1 MTSIVRTVGTKGSDV
16 YSTTGDP
23 RLDLSVKCV
32 RGADAADMIEGI
44 KAIVELGDHEALVD
58 ACVLAFHTRN
68 VRGGKGEREL
78 FYNMLLG
85 LHEHAPETLTKL
97 LDLIPEYGSWA
108 DVAHLMTFAEFKADM
123 ASLFFEALTKDRVVA
138 EGKSV
143 SLAAK
148 WAPREG
154 SDGAKE
160 LATAF
165 FPGVTHHSSRMKNY
179 RKLISGLN
187 ARLKTVETL
196 MCAGKWDVI
205 DPKGVPGRAGKK
217 YNRAFLNL
225 ESTYSVD
232 GKKKPS
238 ETPRKPDD
246 PVRNACRETFK
257 AHYAAAAVG
266 QATVKGA
273 DTLYPHELVKKAV
286 NDGMNGRM
294 TEDEKNH
301 SRAVWKSMVEAAG
314 AGGGL
319 GKSIFMCDFSGSMQC
334 SSTGDTPYWVSFALG
349 MLGSEV
355 GSGPF
360 KNKILT
366 FDSTPKWH
374 TLPEGDLFTRIESI
388 HRSHGLGQGTSTD
401 FQKALDLVLE
411 TLKAQ
416 RVRPED
422 VPENLIVLTDMNW
435 DQACASNGTS
445 MYTGNK
451 YRHVVKT
458 DSWQTHV
465 EMMQEAFKRAGED
478 MWGPEGAF
486 VPPRIVIWNLAAN
499 PKTDYHATADTP
511 GVAMLSG
518 WSPTQFKVLQKE
530 GPRQI
535 TPYEMLR
542 LELDDSKYDRIRA
555 RLAAVRAPSPI
566 EVV

>member
-16 YSTTGDP
+16 YSGTGDP

-32 RGADAADMIEGI
+32 RGAAAADMIEGI

-68 VRGGKGEREL
+68 VRGGRGEREL

-108 DVAHLMTFAEFKADM
+108 DVTHLMTFPEFKAKM

-179 RKLISGLN
+179 RKLLSGLN
-187 ARLKTVETL
+187 ARLKTVETF

-238 ETPRKPDD
+238 ETPRHPDD
-246 PVRNACRETFK
+246 PMRNACRETFK

-286 NDGMNGRM
+286 NDGMNSRM

-334 SSTGDTPYWVSFALG
+334 SSAGDTPYWVSFALG

-374 TLPEGDLFTRIESI
+374 TFPEGDLFTRIESI

-499 PKTDYHATADTP
+499 PKTDYHATAHTP

-542 LELDDSKYDRIRA
+542 LELDDPKYDRIRA
-555 RLAAVRAPSPI
+555 RLAAVSALPI